1 MRNTKPGQEPH
12 LREARVHPAFLE
24 GGRASCHEPLLVST
38 GTRDLGMNRGRR
50 GRRRGKRGRP
60 GSQAGVRLLVSE
72 EAAPQAQGSKRPP
85 SDAPPGLS
93 DAGESTSRSLACSSV
108 SQICSLP
115 SGDSEVSVS
124 LLSSQ
129 LMIKS
134 SQLRGQNLASRRRS
148 TSFQLFFFFFF
159 LPPFNCSL

>member
-1 MRNTKPGQEPH
+1 MNH
-12 LREARVHPAFLE
+12 
-24 GGRASCHEPLLVST
+24 LLVST
-38 GTRDLGMNRGRR
+38 GTRDLGMNRG
-50 GRRRGKRGRP
+50 RRGKRGRP

-93 DAGESTSRSLACSSV
+93 DAGGSTSRSLACSSV

-134 SQLRGQNLASRRRS
+134 SQLRGQNLALRRRS
-148 TSFQLFFFFFF
+148 TSFQFFFFFCRLLIALCRSPALHARLVTCF
-159 LPPFNCSL
+159 